1 MASQSIVPAPADRP
15 RPAVAHHHVVIVD
28 DARTVRLYYRGIL
41 ERGGIDV
48 TEAANGLEGLEKA
61 AEVLPSLLVVD
72 INMPKMDGYAMLR
85 AVRADI
91 RTRGIPAIMISTE
104 AEGRDAQRAYEAG
117 ANVYLVKPVRPDDL
131 LAFVRLL
138 VGGVPS

>member
-1 MASQSIVPAPADRP
+1 MASQLIVPAQADGP

-41 ERGGIDV
+41 ERAGIEV

-72 INMPKMDGYAMLR
+72 INMPKMDGYSMLR
-85 AVRADI
+85 AVRADSL
-91 RTRGIPAIMISTE
+91 TRSIPAIMISTE
-104 AEGRDAQRAYEAG
+104 AEGRDAQRAYQAG
-117 ANVYLVKPVRPDDL
+117 ANVYLVKPVRPDQL
-131 LAFVRLL
+131 LSIAQLL
-138 VGGVPS
+138 MGGLPS